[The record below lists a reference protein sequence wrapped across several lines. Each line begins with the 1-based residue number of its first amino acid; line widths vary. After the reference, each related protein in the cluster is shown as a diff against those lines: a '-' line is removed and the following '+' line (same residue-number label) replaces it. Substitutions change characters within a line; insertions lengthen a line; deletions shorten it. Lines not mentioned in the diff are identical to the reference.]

1 MHINIS
7 QPLSHKAIIIYKLHN
22 LFMLCMGCHR
32 KRLHE
37 RNYLGSVLQIPAG
50 NLTDY
55 EWMTNNIAVIKQSFK
70 SCVSLAEMGY
80 PDGCVGK
87 NHTNCPL
94 IACGGSALGFFPF
107 LQAWQASFRFPSQ
120 STPQAPV
127 LPGKFFPEYRSVF
140 LPS

>member
-1 MHINIS
+1 MHINVS

-22 LFMLCMGCHR
+22 FFMLCMDYHGKHMKER
-32 KRLHE
+32 KYFRAIF
-37 RNYLGSVLQIPAG
+37 QIPAG

-55 EWMTNNIAVIKQSFK
+55 EWMANNMTVIEQSFK
-70 SCVSLAEMGY
+70 PHVSLAEMGY

-87 NHTNCPL
+87 NHTNYPL
-94 IACGGSALGFFPF
+94 IACGGPALGFFPF

-120 STPQAPV
+120 SMPQVPV
-127 LPGKFFPEYRSVF
+127 LQGKFFPEYRSVF